1 MKSNLQLV
9 LTVGRYLRKATLK
22 LNNEHKL
29 TIFLIHY
36 LLAVSKG
43 LPLLQFENMV
53 EPDTYRRKNVYHL
66 KPENVERRDGEVFT
80 GNLMQISSLR
90 RSEQFKNVLFSDN
103 MSSMD
108 VRVRLEEAFPE
119 LSNTR
124 YK

>member
-1 MKSNLQLV
+1 M
-9 LTVGRYLRKATLK
+9 
-22 LNNEHKL
+22 
-29 TIFLIHY
+29 
-36 LLAVSKG
+36 
-43 LPLLQFENMV
+43 M
-53 EPDTYRRKNVYHL
+53 EPDTYRSKHVYHM

-80 GNLMQISSLR
+80 GNLMEMTSLR

-108 VRVRLEEAFPE
+108 VRERLEEAFPE